1 MEFDDFFDAFG
12 DGGTVEEA
20 PAAEEQPET
29 EQTQEQD
36 TAEETAQEEG
46 SEPDSQE
53 EGGEQQQEEGS
64 EPAGEQQEQEE
75 QSQEEGFTVSVGG
88 EDRQLS
94 RDEAT
99 AYAQKGI
106 LYDDLQAR
114 MDAVTQERDSIQE
127 TLGKYQEVMDILEP
141 IAKKV
146 NVDTVAL
153 ARQFYINVRKGEGVT
168 EHEAAME
175 LDFAQLKKQVGA
187 DKPEKKEA
195 PSQEQINSDRMKR
208 ELDEFHQLYPGAVLN
223 EALAEK
229 LKDDV
234 QRGMSLSNA
243 YQKMLN
249 AQKAAELEEQA
260 RQMKAAN
267 QNRVNKMNSPGSQQ
281 DSGGRREKSGFDDF
295 FGQFCL

>member
-36 TAEETAQEEG
+36 TAEETAPEEG
-46 SEPDSQE
+46 SAPDSQE
-53 EGGEQQQEEGS
+53 EGGEQQEEGS

-75 QSQEEGFTVSVGG
+75 QPQEEGFTVSVGG

-94 RDEAT
+94 RDEAA

-187 DKPEKKEA
+187 DKPEKKEF
-195 PSQEQINSDRMKR
+195 SFGIDFSSISDLQALSARKASDAYDLSR
-208 ELDEFHQLYPGAVLN
+208 AIRGYVSDEKA
-223 EALAEK
+223 EAASKEDTK
-229 LKDDV
+229 
-234 QRGMSLSNA
+234 
-243 YQKMLN
+243 
-249 AQKAAELEEQA
+249 
-260 RQMKAAN
+260 
-267 QNRVNKMNSPGSQQ
+267 P
-281 DSGGRREKSGFDDF
+281 
-295 FGQFCL
+295 

>member
-12 DGGTVEEA
+12 DGGTAEEA

-29 EQTQEQD
+29 EETQEQD

-46 SEPDSQE
+46 SEPDNQE
-53 EGGEQQQEEGS
+53 EGGEQQEEGT
-64 EPAGEQQEQEE
+64 EPAGEQQEQEQE
-75 QSQEEGFTVSVGG
+75 SQKEGFTVSVGG

-94 RDEAT
+94 RDEAIS
-99 AYAQKGI
+99 YAQKGI
-106 LYDDLQAR
+106 LYDDLQAQ
-114 MDAVTQERDSIQE
+114 MDALTQERDSIQE
-127 TLGKYQEVMDILEP
+127 TLGKYQEVMDILDP

-187 DKPEKKEA
+187 DKPKKKEA
-195 PSQEQINSDRMKR
+195 PSQEQINNDRMKR

-260 RQMKAAN
+260 RQMKVAN
-267 QNRVNKMNSPGSQQ
+267 QNRANKMNSPGSQQ